1 VGKIPNS
8 PNCFSSL
15 ISYSVPIFDAGGI
28 CLAPRPISEM
38 AAGPASHQLDPSGFS
53 KTAAL
58 KDSGPS
64 DLPGMTLE

>member
-28 CLAPRPISEM
+28 CLAPQPISEM
-38 AAGPASHQLDPSGFS
+38 AAGPASVGPERLF

-58 KDSGPS
+58 KESGLS